1 MGIANAQ
8 VRRRAIN
15 AYLEGEGT
23 QALVA
28 KLYGVDL
35 STFQRWLQRYRKSGR
50 AAPLPRG
57 HNPPALNEAQ
67 MQQLNTLVQ
76 RTPDATLEQLRDA
89 MDLSCSIVAVHN
101 ALKRLGYRYKKTLR
115 ASEQERADVKQRRE
129 EWSARQGALDFTRLV
144 FLDESGAKTNM
155 TRLRGRAFE
164 GQRVLDTAP
173 HGHWCT
179 TTIIG
184 AVRLDGSTA
193 CMAVDGATDKEIFRE
208 YVRCVL
214 VPTLRVGDIVVLDNL
229 SAHKDQQTQ
238 DLIEQAGAE
247 LRFLPPY
254 SPDLN
259 PIEKM
264 WSKVK
269 TFLRAT
275 KARTEEELY
284 QAIRLALKTVTAQD
298 AEGWFRSCGYTASQH

>member
-1 MGIANAQ
+1 M
-8 VRRRAIN
+8 
-15 AYLEGEGT
+15 
-23 QALVA
+23 
-28 KLYGVDL
+28 
-35 STFQRWLQRYRKSGR
+35 
-50 AAPLPRG
+50 
-57 HNPPALNEAQ
+57 
-67 MQQLNTLVQ
+67 
-76 RTPDATLEQLRDA
+76 
-89 MDLSCSIVAVHN
+89 
-101 ALKRLGYRYKKTLR
+101 
-115 ASEQERADVKQRRE
+115 KQRRE
-129 EWSARQGALDFTRLV
+129 QWSAQQGALDFTRLV

-155 TRLRGRAFE
+155 TRLRGRALE
-164 GQRVLDTAP
+164 GQRLVDTAP
-173 HGHWCT
+173 HGHWYT

-193 CMAVDGATDKEIFRE
+193 CMAVEGATDKDVFRE

-214 VPTLRVGDIVVLDNL
+214 VPTLRKGDIVVLDNL

-269 TFLRAT
+269 TFLCAA

-284 QAIRLALKTVTAQD
+284 QAIRLALQTVTPQD
-298 AEGWFRSCGYTASQH
+298 AEGWFRSCGYTSSQH

>member
-1 MGIANAQ
+1 MRSNDWDIGI
-8 VRRRAIN
+8 
-15 AYLEGEGT
+15 
-23 QALVA
+23 
-28 KLYGVDL
+28 
-35 STFQRWLQRYRKSGR
+35 
-50 AAPLPRG
+50 
-57 HNPPALNEAQ
+57 
-67 MQQLNTLVQ
+67 
-76 RTPDATLEQLRDA
+76 
-89 MDLSCSIVAVHN
+89 
-101 ALKRLGYRYKKTLR
+101 KKTLR
-115 ASEQERADVKQRRE
+115 ASEQGRADVKQRRE
-129 EWSARQGALDFTRLV
+129 EWSAQQGALDFTRLV

-155 TRLRGRAFE
+155 TRLRGRVHE
-164 GQRVLDTAP
+164 GQRLVDTAP

-193 CMAVDGATDKEIFRE
+193 CMAVDGATDKDVFRE
-208 YVRCVL
+208 YIRCVL

-229 SAHKDQQTQ
+229 SAHKDPQTQ
-238 DLIEQAGAE
+238 HLIEQAGAE

-284 QAIRLALKTVTAQD
+284 QAIRQALETVTPND

>member
-1 MGIANAQ
+1 MHSNVWAIGI
-8 VRRRAIN
+8 
-15 AYLEGEGT
+15 
-23 QALVA
+23 
-28 KLYGVDL
+28 
-35 STFQRWLQRYRKSGR
+35 
-50 AAPLPRG
+50 
-57 HNPPALNEAQ
+57 
-67 MQQLNTLVQ
+67 
-76 RTPDATLEQLRDA
+76 
-89 MDLSCSIVAVHN
+89 
-101 ALKRLGYRYKKTLR
+101 KKTLR
-115 ASEQERADVKQRRE
+115 ASEQDRADVKQRRE
-129 EWSARQGALDFTRLV
+129 QWSAQQGALDFTRLV

-155 TRLRGRAFE
+155 TRLRGRARE
-164 GQRVLDTAP
+164 GQRLVDTAP

-179 TTIIG
+179 TTISG

-193 CMAVDGATDKEIFRE
+193 CMAVDGATDKDIFRE
-208 YVRCVL
+208 YVRCFL

-229 SAHKDQQTQ
+229 SAHKDKQTQ

-269 TFLRAT
+269 TFLRAA

-284 QAIRLALKTVTAQD
+284 QAIGLALQTVTPQD
-298 AEGWFRSCGYTASQH
+298 AEGWFRSCGYTASQP